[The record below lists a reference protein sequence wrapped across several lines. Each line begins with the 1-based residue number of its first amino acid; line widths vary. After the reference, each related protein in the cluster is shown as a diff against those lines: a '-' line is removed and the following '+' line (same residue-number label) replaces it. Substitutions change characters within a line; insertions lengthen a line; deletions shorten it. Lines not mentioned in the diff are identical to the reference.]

1 MKAHKADFIKPQSD
15 AHKDPYCHNKFKG
28 TPWIQNRHKEIY
40 EVRDR
45 IRERQ
50 KISLKGQVY
59 RSILNEDIFNKDLLT
74 KFRI

>member
-1 MKAHKADFIKPQSD
+1 MKAHKDGFIKPQSD

-45 IRERQ
+45 IR
-50 KISLKGQVY
+50 Y
-59 RSILNEDIFNKDLLT
+59 RRVVRDAEAFAKLNEDLLT